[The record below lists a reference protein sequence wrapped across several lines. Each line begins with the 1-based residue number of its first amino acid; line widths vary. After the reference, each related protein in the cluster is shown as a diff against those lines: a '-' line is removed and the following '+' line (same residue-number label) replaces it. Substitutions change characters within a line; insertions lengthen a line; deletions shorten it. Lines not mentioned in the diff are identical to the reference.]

1 MNEGTAADVTAAHG
15 GRSRQSKK
23 HSKTY
28 RSISAILSWLTARR
42 PTTLSTSL
50 RARFLP
56 YLLTLAIAWLPW
68 LILTWPGS
76 MRDDTLAQY
85 LQSSG
90 LHNYYTQHPLFDT
103 LTFGLFWHI
112 GSALGSPLIGQ
123 ALYTVT
129 QAVLLAAGCA
139 LLLCYIRKIGSP
151 RWLIGL
157 GLVYLATNYVVVGAI
172 TTMGKDSLH
181 AVFYLPL
188 AVLFVE
194 ACLTR
199 GSVLAR
205 RPVAF
210 AFVILLFATIVSK
223 RTALIIVLCAGC
235 CLLAVCTPKGARR
248 RAFACLAVAIVV
260 AQGVWTPLSA
270 AATHANRSPG
280 REVWGLVTQPV
291 ARLAHDDPSAIDKVQ
306 RRRLNA
312 IMDLDWAAA
321 GINPHRTDE
330 TFRTLREHPRPTTA
344 QQLAALQVWAQLGL
358 AHPTEYATAYAGVTR
373 GWWDPR
379 VNFAYPTDSDYLFTP
394 SYLRQWASFLTEGA
408 WKHTSDGDADT
419 VAAERLAAIEHDL
432 APLRGTSD
440 KPQWQ
445 KNILRAI
452 HRWARSD
459 GRVGVRKGNLL
470 TSMALYVTWIPLAAG
485 LALVVRPAR
494 RRYGP
499 ALAAYGL
506 LAFTVLSLYASPVAL
521 FWYPIPVFLTLP
533 LFVVLPFT
541 FRESHPL

>member
-28 RSISAILSWLTARR
+28 RSVSAILSWLTARR

-90 LHNYYTQHPLFDT
+90 LHHYYTQHPLFDT

-394 SYLRQWASFLTEGA
+394 SYLRQWASFLSEGA

-452 HRWARSD
+452 HRWVRSD
-459 GRVGVRKGNLL
+459 GHVGVRKGNPL

-485 LALVVRPAR
+485 LALAVRPAR

>member
-50 RARFLP
+50 RARFLS
-56 YLLTLAIAWLPW
+56 YLLTIAIAWLPW

-90 LHNYYTQHPLFDT
+90 LHHYYTQHPLFDT

-205 RPVAF
+205 RPAAF

-223 RTALIIVLCAGC
+223 RTALIIVLCA
-235 CLLAVCTPKGARR
+235 
-248 RAFACLAVAIVV
+248 
-260 AQGVWTPLSA
+260 
-270 AATHANRSPG
+270 
-280 REVWGLVTQPV
+280 
-291 ARLAHDDPSAIDKVQ
+291 
-306 RRRLNA
+306 
-312 IMDLDWAAA
+312 
-321 GINPHRTDE
+321 
-330 TFRTLREHPRPTTA
+330 
-344 QQLAALQVWAQLGL
+344 
-358 AHPTEYATAYAGVTR
+358 
-373 GWWDPR
+373 
-379 VNFAYPTDSDYLFTP
+379 DYLFTP

-459 GRVGVRKGNLL
+459 GRVGVRKGNPL

-485 LALVVRPAR
+485 LALAVRPAR

-506 LAFTVLSLYASPVAL
+506 LAFTVLSLYASPMAL
-521 FWYPIPVFLTLP
+521 FWYPIPVFLALP

>member
-90 LHNYYTQHPLFDT
+90 LHHYYTQRPLFDT

-112 GSALGSPLIGQ
+112 GSALGSPLVGQ

-235 CLLAVCTPKGARR
+235 CLLTVCTPKGARR

-452 HRWARSD
+452 HRWVRSD
-459 GRVGVRKGNLL
+459 GHVGVRKGNPL

-485 LALVVRPAR
+485 LALAVRPAR

>member
-1 MNEGTAADVTAAHG
+1 MNEGTATDVTAAHG

-90 LHNYYTQHPLFDT
+90 LHHYYTQHPLFDT

-306 RRRLNA
+306 RRRLSA

-394 SYLRQWASFLTEGA
+394 GYLRQWASFLTEGA

-459 GRVGVRKGNLL
+459 GHVGVRKGNPL

>member
-90 LHNYYTQHPLFDT
+90 LHHYYTQHPLFDT

-291 ARLAHDDPSAIDKVQ
+291 ARLAYDDPSAIDKVQ

-506 LAFTVLSLYASPVAL
+506 LAFTVLSLYASPMAL
-521 FWYPIPVFLTLP
+521 FWYPIPVFLALP

>member
-56 YLLTLAIAWLPW
+56 YLLTIAIAWLPW

-90 LHNYYTQHPLFDT
+90 LHHYYTQHPLFDT

-157 GLVYLATNYVVVGAI
+157 GLIYLATNYVVVGAI

-291 ARLAHDDPSAIDKVQ
+291 ARLAHDDPSAIDKIQ
-306 RRRLNA
+306 RQRLNA

-394 SYLRQWASFLTEGA
+394 SYLRQWASFLSEGA

-432 APLRGTSD
+432 APLRGASD

-506 LAFTVLSLYASPVAL
+506 LAFTVLSLYASPMAL

>member
-15 GRSRQSKK
+15 GRSHQSKK

-90 LHNYYTQHPLFDT
+90 LHHYYTQHPLFDT

-205 RPVAF
+205 RPVSF

-248 RAFACLAVAIVV
+248 RASACLAVAIVV

-291 ARLAHDDPSAIDKVQ
+291 ARLAHDDPSAIDKIQ

-312 IMDLDWAAA
+312 IMDLDWAAV

-330 TFRTLREHPRPTTA
+330 TFRTLREHPRPTAA
-344 QQLAALQVWAQLGL
+344 QQLAALQVWVQLGL
-358 AHPTEYATAYAGVTR
+358 AHPVEYATAYAGVTR

-394 SYLRQWASFLTEGA
+394 SYLRQWASFLSEGA

-452 HRWARSD
+452 HRWVRSD
-459 GRVGVRKGNLL
+459 GRVGVRKGNPL

-485 LALVVRPAR
+485 LALAVRPAR